1 MINDRFI
8 KQFLSIDEN
17 NIKNENTKKTEE
29 TNKKKIINTM
39 VLDSSKI
46 SYFKINSTFIQ
57 IECLSLRNNFIR
69 DISFLHYLPN
79 IYYLDLYGNHLDN
92 YKPLVK
98 HGTFGFLSL
107 SPPKNY
113 FEKKILSLT
122 QLNVVILEVDITD
135 KSIYNNLIV
144 GNPNILVFNDS
155 IIDFNKKVRI
165 FNTVMGLR
173 YYIHHL
179 LSDNEEMRML
189 KKSNQNYKNIK
200 KKNKNESLSLRD
212 ILLEKKFKTKHRTTT
227 NTKCLEIVN
236 FFDAYNKVLFDM
248 YKDHKSKFNNDI
260 SMEEE
265 RKKILMIYKTLN
277 QIGKFFCSKNIS
289 QLMRDNKEILTKKIE
304 FHSVKY
310 PNIDIEIFSN
320 LEFAQYKELVL
331 SVIILYL
338 LNIFSKD
345 ISYYLILLMFTK
357 TKYFHESQT
366 NKAKIEKNI
375 ELLFSINKSHLFC
388 YYYKIFDILF
398 GESEQIMNEGNLYNV
413 KNRLNMIS
421 ITDKIS
427 EILTNQEIL
436 VKDYNLN
443 ENVSQK
449 NKIIIKDFI
458 GFLFHLKIFPAVFNI
473 FQFVNDFIIFNKLYN
488 QLEKTFFND
497 IHFFCE
503 ILGLLLNNYNKFIEI
518 NESVADKNYDKILN
532 KFLLGNKFYFK
543 KAYSKEK
550 RVPYLIP
557 QRKIFHPNKKKILEI
572 ENIKP
577 FHEVRKERE
586 QSMKQNYINNALKKY
601 LIIKKEEKNRNNN
614 KTEINNKSTNEYKNY
629 NKTEDIIEKKF
640 CKTYNFYL
648 PKNDNIYDFNKDNS
662 KEKMKTFYNS
672 NTLKL
677 SKTNSRKIN
686 NLKTLSILKDNT
698 KKKNKLFNNNLLSN
712 HFNSFKNNFNEFT
725 NNLTEFI
732 KKNNKQE
739 KEYNN
744 IISSLDDNDE
754 YEKEIKQFSLT
765 FGKNIRNKYSVR
777 EFRKG
782 YILSSYY
789 DKNKDTKYENIKTS
803 FDSTN
808 PKKYQR
814 TPKFST
820 LFF

>member
-8 KQFLSIDEN
+8 KKFLSIDEN

-29 TNKKKIINTM
+29 TNQKKIINTM

-46 SYFKINSTFIQ
+46 SYFKINSAFIQ

-345 ISYYLILLMFTK
+345 ISYYLILLMFKK

-388 YYYKIFDILF
+388 YYYKIFEILF

-614 KTEINNKSTNEYKNY
+614 KKEINNKSTNEYKNY

-712 HFNSFKNNFNEFT
+712 HFNSFKNDFNEFT

-782 YILSSYY
+782 YILSSFY

>member
-8 KQFLSIDEN
+8 KKFLSIEEN

-320 LEFAQYKELVL
+320 LEFAQYKEFVL

-345 ISYYLILLMFTK
+345 ISYYLILLMFKK
-357 TKYFHESQT
+357 TKFFHESQT

-458 GFLFHLKIFPAVFNI
+458 EFLFHLKIFPAVFNI

-503 ILGLLLNNYNKFIEI
+503 VLGLLLNNYNKFIEI

-648 PKNDNIYDFNKDNS
+648 PKNDIIYDFNKDNS

-712 HFNSFKNNFNEFT
+712 HFNSFKNDFNEFT

>member
-8 KQFLSIDEN
+8 KKFLSIEEN

-320 LEFAQYKELVL
+320 LEFAQYKEFVL

-345 ISYYLILLMFTK
+345 ISYYLILLMFKK

-503 ILGLLLNNYNKFIEI
+503 VLGLLLNNYNKFIEI

-712 HFNSFKNNFNEFT
+712 HFNSFKNDFNEFT

>member
-8 KQFLSIDEN
+8 KKFLSIDEN

-29 TNKKKIINTM
+29 TNKTNLINTM

-345 ISYYLILLMFTK
+345 ISYYLILLMFKK

-503 ILGLLLNNYNKFIEI
+503 VLGLLLNNYNKFIEI

-712 HFNSFKNNFNEFT
+712 HFNSFKNDFNEFT

>member
-8 KQFLSIDEN
+8 KKFLSIDEN
-17 NIKNENTKKTEE
+17 NIKNENSKKTEE
-29 TNKKKIINTM
+29 TNKQKMINTM

-277 QIGKFFCSKNIS
+277 QIGKYFCSKNIS

-320 LEFAQYKELVL
+320 LEFAQYKEFVL

-345 ISYYLILLMFTK
+345 ISYYLILLMFKK
-357 TKYFHESQT
+357 TKFFHESQT

-601 LIIKKEEKNRNNN
+601 ITIKPEKRVQKLTKLKYKIIIIQLTKIKIMNNHWVALRNNY
-614 KTEINNKSTNEYKNY
+614 IRH
-629 NKTEDIIEKKF
+629 II
-640 CKTYNFYL
+640 L
-648 PKNDNIYDFNKDNS
+648 VL
-662 KEKMKTFYNS
+662 M
-672 NTLKL
+672 
-677 SKTNSRKIN
+677 
-686 NLKTLSILKDNT
+686 
-698 KKKNKLFNNNLLSN
+698 KKK
-712 HFNSFKNNFNEFT
+712 
-725 NNLTEFI
+725 
-732 KKNNKQE
+732 
-739 KEYNN
+739 
-744 IISSLDDNDE
+744 
-754 YEKEIKQFSLT
+754 
-765 FGKNIRNKYSVR
+765 
-777 EFRKG
+777 
-782 YILSSYY
+782 
-789 DKNKDTKYENIKTS
+789 
-803 FDSTN
+803 
-808 PKKYQR
+808 
-814 TPKFST
+814 
-820 LFF
+820 

>member
-8 KQFLSIDEN
+8 KKFLSIDEN

-29 TNKKKIINTM
+29 TNQKKIINTM

-345 ISYYLILLMFTK
+345 ISYYLILLMFKK
-357 TKYFHESQT
+357 TKFFHESQT

-648 PKNDNIYDFNKDNS
+648 PKNDNIYDYNKDNS

-712 HFNSFKNNFNEFT
+712 HFNSFKNDFNEFT

>member
-8 KQFLSIDEN
+8 KKFLSIDEN
-17 NIKNENTKKTEE
+17 NIKNENSKKTEE

-46 SYFKINSTFIQ
+46 SYFKINSAFIQ

-345 ISYYLILLMFTK
+345 ISYYLILLMFKK

-388 YYYKIFDILF
+388 YYYKIFEILF

-614 KTEINNKSTNEYKNY
+614 KKEINNKSTNEYKNY

-712 HFNSFKNNFNEFT
+712 HFNSFKNDFNEFT

-744 IISSLDDNDE
+744 IISSLNDNDE

-782 YILSSYY
+782 YILSSFY